1 MSRFD
6 FPPED
11 FADRQSRA
19 RQAVGDAGLDWLIV
33 MHPMSLHWLIG
44 AEAKSYQTFQCLLL
58 SARPG
63 PLVMFTRLSDAPEF
77 AADTCADEVVGWGG
91 GEPEDPLDGFARLVE
106 RFGLKGARV
115 GLETPAYYLHPHQYP
130 RLRDLLGPALVAEPA
145 TLIAEMR
152 QVKSAREIALV
163 RQSARIADNALD
175 ALIGAVAEG
184 RTELELAA
192 AAYQSLLSQGGSL
205 PASPMNLVT
214 GDRCGFSHGAP
225 TLRRMRHGDAG
236 NVELAGAYKR
246 YTKTLGR
253 QFNLG
258 QPTARV
264 RDIFAVVRAAFQAC
278 VAEMRDGVPAIVP
291 HDAARRVIADAG
303 MDAFRIHTTGYSVG
317 AGVPPSWG
325 EPLNMFGGSTAVLRT
340 GMIVSVEPPVFIA
353 EERIGA
359 RIIDNV
365 LITENGAEILSR
377 HALDLIV
384 VE

>member
-6 FPPED
+6 FPAEE
-11 FADRQSRA
+11 FADRQARA
-19 RQAVGDAGLDWLIV
+19 RNAVGAAGLDWLVV

-58 SARPG
+58 SAKPG
-63 PLVMFTRLSDAPEF
+63 PLVMLTRLSDAPEF
-77 AADTCADEVVGWGG
+77 AADSCADEVVGWGG
-91 GEPEDPLDGFARLVE
+91 GEPEDPLARFSALAE
-106 RFGLKGARV
+106 RFGLRCARV
-115 GLETPAYYLHPHQYP
+115 GLETPAYYLHPHQYV
-130 RLRDLLGPALVAEPA
+130 RLRDLLGDAMVAEPSN
-145 TLIAEMR
+145 LIADLR
-152 QVKSAREIALV
+152 QVKSGHEIAYV

-175 ALIGAVAEG
+175 ALIGAVADG

-225 TLRRMRHGDAG
+225 TLRVLRHGDAG
-236 NVELAGAYKR
+236 NVEIAGAYRR

-258 QPTARV
+258 PASART
-264 RDIFAVVRAAFQAC
+264 REIFAVVRAAFEAC

-291 HDAARRVIADAG
+291 HEAAKRVIAKAG
-303 MDAFRIHTTGYSVG
+303 LNEYRIHTTGYSVG

-325 EPLNMFGGSTAVLRT
+325 EPLNMFGGSTAVLRA
-340 GMIVSVEPPVFIA
+340 GMIVSVEPPVFIPQ
-353 EERIGA
+353 ERIGV

-365 LITENGAEILSR
+365 LITETGAEILSR
-377 HALDLIV
+377 HSLDLIEV
-384 VE
+384 